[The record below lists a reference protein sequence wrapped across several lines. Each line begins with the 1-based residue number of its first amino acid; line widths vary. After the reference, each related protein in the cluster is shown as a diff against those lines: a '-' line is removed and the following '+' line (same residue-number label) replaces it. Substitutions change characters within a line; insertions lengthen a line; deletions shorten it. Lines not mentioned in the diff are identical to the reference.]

1 MPRRAC
7 VGGPVTLRG
16 ALIWEIGHAKADHDY
31 SVAGRDRHFGGDWAD
46 GWFVKS
52 DRNISID
59 EPNKYCRQRHRSATA
74 NCGAT
79 GAHAEG
85 IDELPERSN
94 RLRERGA

>member
-1 MPRRAC
+1 M
-7 VGGPVTLRG
+7 GGPVTLRG

-52 DRNISID
+52 IRNISID
-59 EPNKYCRQRHRSATA
+59 EPEQAIAARGTA
-74 NCGAT
+74 RPPPTAARP

-85 IDELPERSN
+85 IDE
-94 RLRERGA
+94 